1 MDLTTLF
8 AAISLAFGLL
18 TFETIRTSDRV
29 IVEVADLPRIERTS
43 IDQVTV
49 EQEFAEQL
57 NRVAK
62 VISVILPPEVRTQRE
77 VGLGK
82 AIGSLLKIND
92 LAYAIEADFGY
103 TPDRMRLAMFTDN
116 NRLGA
121 VVSGKGKRVGQ
132 FRLTV
137 YPNEGESLIEFV
149 RRCSLIGASH
159 LAPYGTTLY
168 LLQEGARTSDLS
180 GARRLSERAKVAL
193 PDTPESFERSL
204 LENVD
209 GLIALFD
216 QNVDRAHELFQ
227 QSVRSSARNPAAA
240 LNAAF
245 TEIQRNEYAQAEER
259 MRVLLA
265 MTQDNNDVLIS
276 TVHMTRGAA
285 LLGLRRF
292 DEAHDALQTAT
303 RVNPENSSA
312 WFLLAEASDR
322 LGDTE
327 AARRLRRQAFQTN
340 DSLENYAEVAALYFS
355 LSWKDNMPLTESP
368 FRNPEVAT
376 VR

>member
-29 IVEVADLPRIERTS
+29 SVEAAGLPRIERTS

-49 EQEFAEQL
+49 EQEFADQL
-57 NRVAK
+57 NKVAK
-62 VISVILPPEVRTQRE
+62 VISIVLPPEVHTQQE

-92 LAYAIEADFGY
+92 LVKAMKTDFGY
-103 TPDRMRLAMFTDN
+103 TPDGMRLAMFTDN

-121 VVSGKGKRVGQ
+121 VVSGRGKRVGQ

-159 LAPYGTTLY
+159 LAPYGTTLF
-168 LLQEGARTSDLS
+168 LLQEGARTGDLS
-180 GARRLSERAKVAL
+180 GARQLSDRAKAAL

-209 GLIALFD
+209 GLIALIDRNF
-216 QNVDRAHELFQ
+216 DRAHDLFQ

-265 MTQDNNDVLIS
+265 MTQDDNEILIS
-276 TVHMTRGAA
+276 TIHMTRGAA

-303 RVNPENSSA
+303 RVNPKNSSA
-312 WFLLAEASDR
+312 WFLLAEASER

-327 AARRLRRQAFQTN
+327 AARRLRREAFQAN